1 MSRITGSGMLD
12 AFGSRLSV
20 WFQIPSRSALKH
32 ILYGVF
38 IGFYL
43 SVTSRAL
50 FQYYERKKRRR
61 ELLVSKDDFGP
72 IELRK
77 DDVLNGVVGLIGM
90 SECDFFSPGCTDILQ
105 ETHR

>member
-1 MSRITGSGMLD
+1 MLD
-12 AFGSRLSV
+12 AFGSRLSA

-32 ILYGVF
+32 IFYGVF

-50 FQYYERKKRRR
+50 LQYYERKKRRR
-61 ELLVSKDDFGP
+61 EQLVAEDDFRP

-77 DDVLNGVVGLIGM
+77 DDILDGVVGLIGM
-90 SECDFFSPGCTDILQ
+90 SERDFFPRGCTDILQ
-105 ETHR
+105 EILR

>member
-1 MSRITGSGMLD
+1 MLD
-12 AFGSRLSV
+12 TFGSRLSV

-32 ILYGVF
+32 IFYGIF

-50 FQYYERKKRRR
+50 FQYYERKRRRR
-61 ELLVSKDDFGP
+61 ELAEDSFRP

-77 DDVLNGVVGLIGM
+77 DDILNGVVGLIGM
-90 SECDFFSPGCTDILQ
+90 GEYKFFPLRCTDILQ
-105 ETHR
+105 ETLR